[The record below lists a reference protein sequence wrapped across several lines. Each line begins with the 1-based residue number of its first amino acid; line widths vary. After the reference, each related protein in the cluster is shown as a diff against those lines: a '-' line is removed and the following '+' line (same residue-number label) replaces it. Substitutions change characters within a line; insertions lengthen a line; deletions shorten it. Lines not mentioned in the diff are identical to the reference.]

1 MRRSAPPSTAG
12 RRPPADDNVH
22 DATTGG
28 AVVEFGDS
36 DGDKPLGGRRAKAER
51 ERKKKLK
58 AGAFGECVAKGE
70 GEEGKL
76 VCSTWRGGASGG
88 GHTGG
93 REAAALARSVGPP
106 AKTLLPPQ
114 PSPLTHNHPT
124 PPHTYS
130 ETMGLSPTVLR
141 GVRRKGFRLPTPIQ
155 RRALPPALAGADVV
169 AMARTGS
176 GKTAAFALPIIQR
189 LGAHSPRAGARAL
202 VLAPSRELAL
212 QTRKHIADLA
222 RYTDL
227 RIAALVGGDALDAQF
242 AELASNPDVLVATP
256 GRLLHLLSE
265 VSGLSL
271 ASVTIAVLDEADRLF
286 ELGLAPQVKALL
298 AGLPAT
304 RQALLFSATLPSAL
318 ADFAAAKLTDP
329 IFVRLDAD
337 AALSPDLG
345 TVFVAVRPEER
356 DAALV
361 WLVREAVPAD
371 APVAVFCATRHA
383 VEYVARLLARDLGPT
398 AIAAVHGSLD
408 QAARTIAVARLR
420 AQRARVLVVTD
431 VAARGLDVPHLDA
444 VINYD
449 FPPIPKLF
457 VHRAGR
463 VARAG
468 RPGVAL
474 SLADRGEL
482 AYLFDLHLFLG
493 RRVAPVPPRGEG
505 PTPATDTATLPTALA
520 VTDPDPLVTRL
531 GTVPQA
537 ALDADGERVR
547 AALDSDIDLAHAK
560 RGADNAA
567 QMYKRTRPPA
577 SPESVARARSVP
589 PVLGAHPGLAA
600 CAGAAAPAAPRA
612 GAAAAA
618 AAEAAAALR
627 AWRPSAT
634 VLEADVAPGRRPD
647 ELPNAM
653 ASARGGA
660 SVAARAFRAAHG
672 AAVAGARADA
682 AAEVT
687 ADAKRRAE
695 AAARDGDGGE
705 IGGDGRFRDDAFYIP
720 SARAPTNDAGYA
732 LAGATGM
739 AAAVMDLVDDDGA
752 RPTPPTGKRR
762 YHWDAKQKRYVGLQA
777 GERVAAG
784 KRTREAGAHLL
795 PSTDKANAGA
805 AYARWSAATR
815 LAVAPTGGAEGA
827 DAGRLAAAR
836 LSDRFAR
843 GGRGWVNPASSKRRK
858 LEAGPGG
865 RRGPRDEVKSEDQMR
880 AAARKAERERERTAG
895 RGKGRGRP
903 APAAPATPKRLPKGA
918 PRSFGKGGARAFG
931 ETAAVGGG
939 GRGSRG
945 GGAARSGRGGGHG
958 GGRGR
963 GRR

>member
-1 MRRSAPPSTAG
+1 MA
-12 RRPPADDNVH
+12 RP
-22 DATTGG
+22 
-28 AVVEFGDS
+28 
-36 DGDKPLGGRRAKAER
+36 
-51 ERKKKLK
+51 
-58 AGAFGECVAKGE
+58 
-70 GEEGKL
+70 
-76 VCSTWRGGASGG
+76 
-88 GHTGG
+88 
-93 REAAALARSVGPP
+93 VGPP
-106 AKTLLPPQ
+106 AKTLPSLPQ
-114 PSPLTHNHPT
+114 PSHSHNHPSSPLPT
-124 PPHTYS
+124 HP
-130 ETMGLSPTVLR
+130 ETMGLSPVVLR

-189 LGAHSPRAGARAL
+189 LGDHSPRAGARAL

-227 RIAALVGGDALDAQF
+227 RVAALVGGDALDAQF
-242 AELASNPDVLVATP
+242 AELASNPDILVATP

-265 VSGLSL
+265 VAGLSL

-345 TVFVAVRPEER
+345 TVFVSVRPEER

-361 WLVREAVPAD
+361 WLVREATPAD

-383 VEYVARLLARDLGPT
+383 VEYVSRLLARDLGAS
-398 AIAAVHGSLD
+398 AIASVHGSLD

-420 AQRARVLVVTD
+420 AARARVLVVTD

-474 SLADRGEL
+474 SLADRGEV

-493 RRVAPVPPRGEG
+493 RRVDPVSPGGEG
-505 PTPATDTATLPTALA
+505 PTPAADTARPTALA
-520 VTDPDPLVTRL
+520 AADPDPSVTRL

-547 AALDSDIDLAHAK
+547 AALDADVDLAHAK

-577 SPESVARARSVP
+577 SPESVARARRVP

-653 ASARGGA
+653 VGARGGA

-682 AAEVT
+682 AAVVT
-687 ADAKRRAE
+687 AEAKRRAE
-695 AAARDGDGGE
+695 AAARDGDGGD
-705 IGGDGRFRDDAFYIP
+705 IGGDGRYRDEAFYIP
-720 SARAPTNDAGYA
+720 SARAPTNEAGYA

-752 RPTPPTGKRR
+752 KPAPLTGKRR
-762 YHWDAKQKRYVGLQA
+762 YHWDAKRKRYVGLQA

-784 KRTREAGAHLL
+784 KRTREGGAHLL
-795 PSTDKANAGA
+795 SSADKANAGA

-836 LSDRFAR
+836 LSDRFTR

-865 RRGPRDEVKSEDQMR
+865 GRGPRDEVKSEDQMR

-895 RGKGRGRP
+895 RGKGRGRA

-931 ETAAVGGG
+931 KTAAVGGG

-945 GGAARSGRGGGHG
+945 GGAARSGRGSGRG